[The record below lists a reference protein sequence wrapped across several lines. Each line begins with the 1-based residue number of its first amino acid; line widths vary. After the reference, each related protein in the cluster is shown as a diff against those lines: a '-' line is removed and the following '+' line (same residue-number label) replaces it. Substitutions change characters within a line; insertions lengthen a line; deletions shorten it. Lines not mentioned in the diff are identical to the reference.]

1 VLIID
6 TGVLVAAADDA
17 DADHQTCAEL
27 LEDEPGPL
35 VTTPLVIAETAY
47 LIGRQLGP
55 DAEARFFRAIANGEI
70 RVDELTDE
78 ELDRVADLIERYR
91 DLPLGGTD
99 ASLVVLA
106 ERHGEARIGT
116 LDHRHFRVV
125 RPTHVAAF
133 ELVP

>member
-1 VLIID
+1 MRRPPR
-6 TGVLVAAADDA
+6 GRAGAAG
-17 DADHQTCAEL
+17 HH
-27 LEDEPGPL
+27 
-35 VTTPLVIAETAY
+35 TARDRRDG
-47 LIGRQLGP
+47 LPHRSPTRP

-70 RVDELTDE
+70 RVDDLTDD

-106 ERHGEARIGT
+106 ERHGETRLGT

-125 RPTHVAAF
+125 RPAHAAAF